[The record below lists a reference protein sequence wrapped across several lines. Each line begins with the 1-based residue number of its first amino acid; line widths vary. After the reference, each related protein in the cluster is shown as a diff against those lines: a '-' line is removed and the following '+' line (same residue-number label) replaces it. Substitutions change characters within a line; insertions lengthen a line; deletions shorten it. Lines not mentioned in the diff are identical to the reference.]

1 MYQTGKGLLP
11 RQAAVERD
19 VEDVVDGAV
28 RPHGVRARDQVPR
41 IARVGRDL
49 RFVVLDAPP
58 LDRDLNI
65 LADGVRPFGVSA
77 RAGEG
82 GNERKQAG
90 TTHEHSRE
98 STARLALPRKSTT

>member
-1 MYQTGKGLLP
+1 
-11 RQAAVERD
+11 
-19 VEDVVDGAV
+19 
-28 RPHGVRARDQVPR
+28 VPR

-49 RFVVLDAPP
+49 RFVVLDARP

-65 LADGVRPFGVSA
+65 RADGVRPFSVSA

-82 GNERKQAG
+82 GNESQQLG

-98 STARLALPRKSTT
+98 STAWLALPKKVDDVTRHSREMFGRG